1 MADRITLKLQ
11 LRETLG
17 KKVKALRRAGI
28 TPVHLYGSGT
38 SPRSLQCQSQELVK
52 VLTRAGGNTAV
63 SITIDG
69 ESDEHLAFVRE
80 IQWNPIRGDLF
91 HVDFLR
97 TEATQLVSAE
107 VPVALIGD
115 SPGARQIS
123 GTVVQQLRTISVEA
137 LPLDMPQDIQVDL
150 SVLTE
155 PDGVIRAGDIPMPSN
170 ATLLTD
176 ANEVIA
182 RIEAARVE
190 EVRVEGAISEE
201 AGAGDEETPAESQ
214 EGES

>member
-11 LRETLG
+11 LREALG

-28 TPVHLYGSGT
+28 TPVHLYGTGT
-38 SPRSLQCQSQELVK
+38 SPRSLQCQSHELVK
-52 VLTRAGGNTAV
+52 VLTRAGGNTPV

-69 ESDEHLAFVRE
+69 EGDEHLAFVRE

-137 LPLDMPQDIQVDL
+137 LPLDMPQDIQIDL

-155 PDGVIRAGDIPMPSN
+155 PDGVIRAGDIPMPAN

-176 ANEVIA
+176 ADEVIA

-190 EVRVEGAISEE
+190 EVRVAEEVPGEAE
-201 AGAGDEETPAESQ
+201 AGDAETSGEEQS
-214 EGES
+214 